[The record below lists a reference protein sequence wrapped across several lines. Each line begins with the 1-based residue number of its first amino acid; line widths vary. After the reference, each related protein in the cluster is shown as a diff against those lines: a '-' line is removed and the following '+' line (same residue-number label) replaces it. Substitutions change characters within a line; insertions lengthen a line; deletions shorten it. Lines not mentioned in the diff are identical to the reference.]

1 MGEINSRSS
10 MRNYQVIGFIGLIA
24 VAGSIGA
31 WSLVSSI
38 QGAIIA
44 SGLTKVEGNSKK
56 VQHSEGGIVTKIQ
69 VKDGDRVEAG
79 DLLIALDETEIK
91 SQADILNALIAENL
105 SKAARLKALRDAVEN
120 IEFPIE
126 VTSAKNNTKFA
137 EIVAGQKNL
146 FNALRAARLGRTSQL
161 EERVIQLAKEIIG
174 LDAQLTAKKEQ
185 LQLIST
191 ELATIEDLYKK
202 KLVSITRVLSLK
214 RERSSLSGQL
224 GELDANIAKTRGQIV
239 EIKLQVIQMDNEDR
253 SKDLS
258 ELRDVESRLAELSE
272 RRIATRAK
280 LSRTKIRA
288 PQSGFIHQLAVH
300 TINGVISAGE
310 VVMLIVPELDTLV
323 IEARIDPRDID
334 NVKVGQSARLRFTTF
349 AQRTTPEIAGIVS
362 FVSADITQIDNATP
376 PFFTAKIEIEES
388 ELKKLGDNKLIPG
401 LPAEVFIQ
409 TTAYAPMDY
418 LLKPLKDQIEHAFRE
433 D

>member
-1 MGEINSRSS
+1 MGEINSRRS
-10 MRNYQVIGFIGLIA
+10 MRNYQLIGFIGLIV

-31 WSLVSSI
+31 WSLLSSI

-56 VQHSEGGIVTKIQ
+56 VQHGEGGIVTRIE

-91 SQADILNALIAENL
+91 AQADILDALIAENL
-105 SKAARLKALRDAVEN
+105 SKSARLKALRDGIDR
-120 IEFPIE
+120 IEFPSE
-126 VTSAKNNTKFA
+126 VINQKSNSKVE
-137 EIVAGQKNL
+137 EIIAGQENL
-146 FNALRAARLGRTSQL
+146 FKALRAARAGRSNQL
-161 EERVIQLAKEIIG
+161 EERIIQMHKEIAGLEAQLA
-174 LDAQLTAKKEQ
+174 AKKEQ

-191 ELATIEDLYKK
+191 ELETIEELHKK
-202 KLVSITRVLSLK
+202 KLVSVTRLLSLK
-214 RERSSLSGQL
+214 RERASLSGQL
-224 GELDANIAKTRGQIV
+224 GELDANIAKTHGRIG
-239 EIKLQVIQMDNEDR
+239 EIKLQIIQMDNEDR
-253 SKDLS
+253 SKDLN
-258 ELRDVESRLAELSE
+258 ELRDVESRLAELNE
-272 RRIATRAK
+272 RRVATRVK
-280 LSRTKIRA
+280 LKRTIIRA

-310 VVMLIVPELDTLV
+310 VVMLIVPELDTLI

-349 AQRTTPEIAGIVS
+349 AQRTTPEISGIVS
-362 FVSADITQIDNATP
+362 FVSADITQIDNTTP
-376 PFFTAKIEIEES
+376 PFFTAKIEIAEK
-388 ELKKLGDNKLIPG
+388 ELEKLGDNKLIPG

-409 TTAYAPMDY
+409 TAAYAPMDY

-433 D
+433 N

>member
-1 MGEINSRSS
+1 MGEINSRRS
-10 MRNYQVIGFIGLIA
+10 MRNYQLIGFIGLII

-31 WSLVSSI
+31 WSVLSSI

-44 SGLTKVEGNSKK
+44 SGLTKVEGYSKK
-56 VQHSEGGIVTKIQ
+56 VQHGEGGIVTKIN

-91 SQADILNALIAENL
+91 AQADILDALIAENL
-105 SKAARLKALRDAVEN
+105 SKSARLKALRDNIEW
-120 IEFPIE
+120 IEFPSE
-126 VTSAKNNTKFA
+126 VINQISNSKIA
-137 EIVAGQKNL
+137 EIITGQENL
-146 FNALRAARLGRTSQL
+146 FKALRAARAGRSSQL
-161 EERVIQLAKEIIG
+161 EERIIQLNKEITG
-174 LDAQLTAKKEQ
+174 LEAQLTAKNEQ

-191 ELATIEDLYKK
+191 ELETIEELHKK
-202 KLVSITRVLSLK
+202 KLVSVTRLLSLK

-224 GELDANIAKTRGQIV
+224 GELDANIAKTHGRIG
-239 EIKLQVIQMDNEDR
+239 EIKLQIIQMDNEDR
-253 SKDLS
+253 SKDLN
-258 ELRDVESRLAELSE
+258 ELRDVESRLAELNE
-272 RRIATRAK
+272 RRVATRAK
-280 LSRTKIRA
+280 LKRTTIRA

-310 VVMLIVPELDTLV
+310 VVMLIVPELDTLI

-349 AQRTTPEIAGIVS
+349 AQRSTPEIAGIVS
-362 FVSADITQIDNATP
+362 YVSADITQIDNTTP
-376 PFFTAKIEIEES
+376 PFFTAKIEIEEQ
-388 ELKKLGDNKLIPG
+388 ELEKLGDNKLIPG

-409 TTAYAPMDY
+409 TPAYAPMDY

-433 D
+433 N